1 MPIRLYRYFDLEGDG
16 ETKIKLGLFSL
27 GIQAQTRVS
36 IGKRRRK
43 YMTKRQREMNIK
55 LAVDFMEEIKMLA
68 SSVTEDV
75 SDSESMTEA
84 WNKIDRFYKDIE
96 SMRNKQ
102 KCTGSKS
109 FSILQSEVDGHTKY
123 LQGIDLPIM
132 INSILENENFM
143 TSEVSEMHIGM
154 VNGNQV
160 LIITPEIISLPD

>member
-1 MPIRLYRYFDLEGDG
+1 MTE
-16 ETKIKLGLFSL
+16 K
-27 GIQAQTRVS
+27 Q
-36 IGKRRRK
+36 RK
-43 YMTKRQREMNIK
+43 MNIK
-55 LAVDFMEEIKMLA
+55 LAVDFMEEIKMLT

-109 FSILQSEVDGHTKY
+109 FSILQTEVDGHTKY

-132 INSILENENFM
+132 INSIIENDNYIA
-143 TSEVSEMHIGM
+143 SEVSEMHIGM
-154 VNGNQV
+154 VNGNQT
-160 LIITPEIISLPD
+160 LIITPKILALPD